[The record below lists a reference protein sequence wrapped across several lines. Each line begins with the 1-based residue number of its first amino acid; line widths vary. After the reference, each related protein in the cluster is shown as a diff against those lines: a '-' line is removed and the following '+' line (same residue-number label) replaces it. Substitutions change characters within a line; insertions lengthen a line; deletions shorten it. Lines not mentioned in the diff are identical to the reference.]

1 MPYKPFPGNTRN
13 LSQVSTLQPFR
24 PEIQF
29 LSAWP
34 LAVTSLPRERVAPLP
49 LRPFSIPDADFS
61 AEPQPWPG
69 DKSHRHLSMELLA
82 ENPLSGVKPDDE
94 PEAAGPVFAELPAV
108 DWLPQSTVEL
118 DPSWTAP
125 AVRLPDAARPAVRA
139 GTFVLCP
146 ASPGLLADAVEAFIP
161 PGREPQMLAY
171 AATCCVPVRWPL
183 QPVDWK
189 VSVNVASPVAAAAA
203 QPAEALLPPFAE
215 PLSVAWPAAPALPQL
230 AIAPADLLAATAMAE
245 AVAAPAAQ
253 PVEALLPPFAE
264 PLSVAWPAAPA
275 LPQLAIA
282 PADLLAATAMAEAVA
297 APAAQ
302 PVEALLPPFAE
313 PLSVAWPAAPAL
325 PQLAIAPAD
334 LLAATAMAEAV
345 AAPAAQPVEAL
356 LPPFAEPISI
366 AWPAAPALPQLAI
379 EPADWLVATATGMA
393 EPAAG
398 PAAQPVESFL
408 PSPAEPQIAQ
418 WPAVASAL
426 PRMTVSP
433 AGWALSVDLAGPMPA
448 AAAEA
453 VESFLPALPE
463 PQIVEWPAAAAALP
477 RLTLDPAAWVISGE
491 LAEPAAAAS
500 AQPVE
505 SFLPP
510 FAEPQIVNWPAAAAL
525 LPSLSLDAAD
535 WVLHAC
541 IAEAASS
548 PAAEPVESLFPAATE
563 PCALPIFQQAL
574 QLPQF
579 TLAAIAPEPVE
590 EFVPPLVIA
599 DACQDWMASAP
610 ACEAVREV
618 IPSFS
623 GALPAEVNLQAP
635 ADLSLQP
642 PAIHWEGDWRPAAT
656 AEPVISFVAPHV
668 EPALSGSLPVAA
680 PETGA
685 FERAAAGQQKNLAA
699 PAGERLP
706 EVIAPVSDSPVV
718 AAAYQQS
725 GRQDQVLRL
734 PNFALDH
741 ATGNRAA
748 PFRPAVPPA
757 LQPAAAEPN
766 PGSDATRLDTAAALQ
781 QPASPAALLRCG
793 FPMGKAAT
801 ADFICQRT
809 PMAPVKSLESI
820 APKVAVLAPRFVV
833 RPIFERVE
841 EGVAPPKP
849 VEKTPAFAEIFEI
862 SKAMRRSSVSRSG
875 LFSAGKLIAASLI
888 VGLGM
893 WFGAGSVKISR
904 QLFALNTHIRGIGSN
919 NTSSGIDTSAPA
931 TFPSPRY
938 SAAKAPEGPIAR
950 VRRAI
955 QSRASV
961 ELTDTFRRMEAWGS
975 NAMTLPAGWSRNAD
989 GYVRTGQLALY
1000 RPAQSFSDYHFE
1012 FFGEIE
1018 KKSMSWAV
1026 RAHDPQNYYGMKMT
1040 VIEPGLR
1047 PVVAMVHYAV
1057 VGGKRGQRVETP
1069 LSIMMHNN
1077 EPYHVAVDVKGNRVS
1092 TSVEGQEVD
1101 SWTDDAIKVGGVGF
1115 FSEVGESARLYWMR
1129 VSKNQDWLGR
1139 VCAYLSSGSRSDTA
1153 DLWREEAPHAPSQP
1167 SQPAPPPATE
1177 VTLAAAEEIEE
1188 FSHTSPQRARISKY
1202 GRTELCRS

>member
-1 MPYKPFPGNTRN
+1 
-13 LSQVSTLQPFR
+13 
-24 PEIQF
+24 
-29 LSAWP
+29 
-34 LAVTSLPRERVAPLP
+34 
-49 LRPFSIPDADFS
+49 
-61 AEPQPWPG
+61 
-69 DKSHRHLSMELLA
+69 MELLA
-82 ENPLSGVKPDDE
+82 ENPLAGHQADDE
-94 PEAAGPVFAELPAV
+94 PEAAGPVFAELPAM

-125 AVRLPDAARPAVRA
+125 SVRLPDVSRPVLRA
-139 GTFVLCP
+139 GALLLCP
-146 ASPGLLADAVEAFIP
+146 AGPGLLADAVEAFIP

-171 AATCCVPVRWPL
+171 TAPCCVPVRWPL

-189 VSVNVASPVAAAAA
+189 VSVDVASPAAAAAA
-203 QPAEALLPPFAE
+203 QPVEALLPPFVE
-215 PLSVAWPAAPALPQL
+215 PLSATWPAAPALPQL
-230 AIAPADLLAATAMAE
+230 TIEAADWLAATALAEPVAGPPAVAVEALLPPLTAPLSVAWPTAPALPQLAIEAADWLAATAMAE
-245 AVAAPAAQ
+245 AVAAPAAE

-264 PLSVAWPAAPA
+264 PLSVAWPTAPA
-275 LPQLAIA
+275 LPQLTIEA
-282 PADLLAATAMAEAVA
+282 ADWLAANATAMAE
-297 APAAQ
+297 
-302 PVEALLPPFAE
+302 
-313 PLSVAWPAAPAL
+313 SV
-325 PQLAIAPAD
+325 
-334 LLAATAMAEAV
+334 
-345 AAPAAQPVEAL
+345 
-356 LPPFAEPISI
+356 
-366 AWPAAPALPQLAI
+366 
-379 EPADWLVATATGMA
+379 
-393 EPAAG
+393 AG

-408 PSPAEPQIAQ
+408 PAPAEPQIAP
-418 WPAVASAL
+418 WPVVASTL

-433 AGWALSVDLAGPMPA
+433 AGWVLSVEVAGPMPA
-448 AAAEA
+448 PAAQA

-463 PQIVEWPAAAAALP
+463 PQLAEWRATAAALP

-500 AQPVE
+500 AAPVE

-510 FAEPQIVNWPAAAAL
+510 FAEPQIVTWPAAAAL

-535 WVLHAC
+535 WVLNAC

-548 PAAEPVESLFPAATE
+548 PAAEAVESLLPAAIE
-563 PCALPIFQQAL
+563 PCALPIFQHAL
-574 QLPQF
+574 HLPQF
-579 TLAAIAPEPVE
+579 NLAVIEQEPVE
-590 EFVPPLVIA
+590 EFVPPVVIA
-599 DACQDWMASAP
+599 DACQDWMPSAP

-618 IPSFS
+618 VPSFS
-623 GALPAEVNLQAP
+623 DALPAEVTVQSP
-635 ADLSLQP
+635 VDLSLQQA
-642 PAIHWEGDWRPAAT
+642 AIRWEGDWRPAAT

-685 FERAAAGQQKNLAA
+685 FERAAAGQRKNLAA

-706 EVIAPVSDSPVV
+706 EVIEPVSDSPVV

-725 GRQDQVLRL
+725 GRHGQVLRL
-734 PNFALDH
+734 PNFTLEH

-748 PFRPAVPPA
+748 PFRLAVPSA
-757 LQPAAAEPN
+757 LQPAMAEPN
-766 PGSDATRLDTAAALQ
+766 PGSDATRLDTAAAIQ
-781 QPASPAALLRCG
+781 SPASPGALLRCG
-793 FPMGKAAT
+793 FPLAKAVT

-809 PMAPVKSLESI
+809 PMAAVKSLESI
-820 APKVAVLAPRFVV
+820 APKVAVLAPKFVV

-841 EGVAPPKP
+841 EAVAPPRP

-862 SKAMRRSSVSRSG
+862 SKALRKPSASRSG

-893 WFGAGSVKISR
+893 WFGFGSVKISR
-904 QLFALNTHIRGIGSN
+904 QLFALNTNIRGIGSN
-919 NTSSGIDTSAPA
+919 NTSSGIDTFSSAPA
-931 TFPSPRY
+931 TFASPKY
-938 SAAKAPEGPIAR
+938 AAAKAPEGPIAR
-950 VRRAI
+950 VRHAI

-975 NAMTLPAGWSRNAD
+975 NAMSLPAGWSRNAD

-1000 RPAQSFSDYHFE
+1000 SPAQSFSDYHFE

-1057 VGGKRGQRVETP
+1057 VGGKKGQRVETP
-1069 LSIMMHNN
+1069 LSMMMHNN
-1077 EPYHVAVDVKGNRVS
+1077 EPYHIAVDVKGNRVS

-1101 SWTDDAIKVGGVGF
+1101 SWTDDAIKVGGIGF

-1153 DLWREEAPHAPSQP
+1153 DLWREEVPHAPAQP
-1167 SQPAPPPATE
+1167 SQPAPLPATDM
-1177 VTLAAAEEIEE
+1177 TLAAAEETEE
-1188 FSHTSPQRARISKY
+1188 FSHISPQRAGISKY

>member
-1 MPYKPFPGNTRN
+1 
-13 LSQVSTLQPFR
+13 
-24 PEIQF
+24 
-29 LSAWP
+29 
-34 LAVTSLPRERVAPLP
+34 
-49 LRPFSIPDADFS
+49 
-61 AEPQPWPG
+61 
-69 DKSHRHLSMELLA
+69 MELLA
-82 ENPLSGVKPDDE
+82 ENPLSGYKPDDE

-108 DWLPQSTVEL
+108 DWPLQSTVEL

-125 AVRLPDAARPAVRA
+125 AVRLPDVSRPAMRA
-139 GTFVLCP
+139 GAFLLCP
-146 ASPGLLADAVEAFIP
+146 AGPGLLADAVEAFIP

-171 AATCCVPVRWPL
+171 AVPCRVPVRWPL

-189 VSVNVASPVAAAAA
+189 VSVGVASPVAAAAA
-203 QPAEALLPPFAE
+203 QPVEALLPPFVE

-230 AIAPADLLAATAMAE
+230 AIATADLLAATAMAG
-245 AVAAPAAQ
+245 AVAGPAAQPVEALLPPFAEALNVAWPAAPALPQLTIAAADLLAATAIAGAIAGPAAQ

-275 LPQLAIA
+275 LPQLAIEA
-282 PADLLAATAMAEAVA
+282 ADWLAVNATAMAE
-297 APAAQ
+297 
-302 PVEALLPPFAE
+302 
-313 PLSVAWPAAPAL
+313 SVAG
-325 PQLAIAPAD
+325 
-334 LLAATAMAEAV
+334 
-345 AAPAAQPVEAL
+345 PV
-356 LPPFAEPISI
+356 
-366 AWPAAPALPQLAI
+366 
-379 EPADWLVATATGMA
+379 
-393 EPAAG
+393 
-398 PAAQPVESFL
+398 AQPVESFL
-408 PSPAEPQIAQ
+408 PSPAEPQIAA
-418 WPAVASAL
+418 WPAIASSL
-426 PRMTVSP
+426 PRMTVNP
-433 AGWALSVDLAGPMPA
+433 AGWALSVDVAGPMPA
-448 AAAEA
+448 AAAQA
-453 VESFLPALPE
+453 VESFLPAPPE
-463 PQIVEWPAAAAALP
+463 PQLAEWPAAAAALP

-500 AQPVE
+500 AEPVE

-510 FAEPQIVNWPAAAAL
+510 CAEPQIVSWPAAAAL

-535 WVLHAC
+535 WVLIADL
-541 IAEAASS
+541 AEATSS
-548 PAAEPVESLFPAATE
+548 PAAEALESLFPAASE

-574 QLPQF
+574 RLPEF

-599 DACQDWMASAP
+599 DACQEWMPGLP

-618 IPSFS
+618 IPSFG
-623 GALPAEVNLQAP
+623 GALPAGVSLQAP
-635 ADLSLQP
+635 LDLSLQE
-642 PAIHWEGDWRPAAT
+642 PAIRWEGDWRPAAS
-656 AEPVISFVAPHV
+656 AEPVISFVAPHF
-668 EPALSGSLPVAA
+668 EQALSGGLPVAT

-685 FERAAAGQQKNLAA
+685 LQRAAAGQQKNLAA

-706 EVIAPVSDSPVV
+706 EIIEPVSDSPVV

-725 GRQDQVLRL
+725 GGNDQVVRL

-748 PFRPAVPPA
+748 PFRLAVPAA

-766 PGSDATRLDTAAALQ
+766 PGSDATRLDTAAAIQ
-781 QPASPAALLRCG
+781 SPASPGALLRCG
-793 FPMGKAAT
+793 FPLAKAAT

-809 PMAPVKSLESI
+809 PMAPIKSLQSM
-820 APKVAVLAPRFVV
+820 APKVAVLAPKFVV

-841 EGVAPPKP
+841 EAVAPPKQA
-849 VEKTPAFAEIFEI
+849 EKTPAFAEIFEI
-862 SKAMRRSSVSRSG
+862 SKAMRKSSVSRSG

-919 NTSSGIDTSAPA
+919 NTSSGIDIGSSTPA
-931 TFPSPRY
+931 TFASPKY
-938 SAAKAPEGPIAR
+938 AAAKAPEGPIAR

-975 NAMTLPAGWSRNAD
+975 NAMNLPAGWSRNPD

-1000 RPAQSFSDYHFE
+1000 HPAQSFSDYHFE

-1057 VGGKRGQRVETP
+1057 VGGKKGQRVETP

-1077 EPYHVAVDVKGNRVS
+1077 EPYHVAVDVKGNKVV

-1153 DLWREEAPHAPSQP
+1153 DLWREEVPHAPAQP
-1167 SQPAPPPATE
+1167 SQPAPLPATDM
-1177 VTLAAAEEIEE
+1177 TLAAAEETEE
-1188 FSHTSPQRARISKY
+1188 FSHISPQRAGISKY